1 MYRIMY
7 YLIHMYHTLT
17 PTLGELMRTQGL
29 GNLKLA
35 RTPSLVCTKR
45 QLTQKPTPT
54 TTLKSQDHLVI
65 TLEEN
70 QDPLTP
76 AMVLHFLF

>member
-1 MYRIMY
+1 MFYHTIIYMYHIMY

-17 PTLGELMRTQGL
+17 PTLGELMGTQGL

-35 RTPSLVCTKR
+35 RTPSLVCTKK

-54 TTLKSQDHLVI
+54 TALKSQDHLVI
-65 TLEEN
+65 T
-70 QDPLTP
+70 
-76 AMVLHFLF
+76 